1 MYASPLFI
9 LGSFVAAA
17 SAKVQRLPVPGESL
31 QASHFIME
39 AGGKGFNLAVGAA
52 RLGGAV
58 NGIFAVGDDFVSGL
72 AEPAFRLA
80 GLSTEMLVRY
90 PGPTGAGIGFID
102 AQGENCLAVFPGANA
117 RLSAEDITAA
127 AARLRRAGLVLAQF
141 EIADTPI
148 ITAFNLARDAGATTI
163 LNPSPYRPIHPE
175 ILRNSS
181 ILVVN
186 RIEAL
191 RLGADLGLQLS
202 GADPA
207 ALAQLGVRLFGHGPE
222 ILIVTLGASGVAAF
236 QQNAAPLQL
245 PGFAVSAVDSLGA
258 GDAFTAAF
266 TVALSQHLPLQEC
279 LRWGAAAGACV
290 ASRSGV
296 FEALPSR
303 AELEAMLTAQR
314 HEAQHS
320 VALLPPTHASA
331 AAKRPSPD

>member
-1 MYASPLFI
+1 MPANTIFV
-9 LGSFVAAA
+9 LGSFVAAC
-17 SAKVQRLPVPGESL
+17 SAKTQRLPLAGESL
-31 QASHFIME
+31 QASSFIME
-39 AGGKGFNLAVGAA
+39 PGGKGFNLAVGAQ
-52 RLGGAV
+52 RLGADVEGV
-58 NGIFAVGDDFVSGL
+58 FAVGDDFLSGL

-80 GLSTEMLVRY
+80 GLSLEMLVRY

-117 RLSAEDITAA
+117 KLSAEDIAA
-127 AARLRRAGLVLAQF
+127 AAPRLRRAGLVLAQF
-141 EIADTPI
+141 EIGDAPI
-148 ITAFNLARDAGATTI
+148 ITAFTMARQAGAITI

-186 RIEAL
+186 RIEAR
-191 RLGADLGLQLS
+191 RLGADLGLQI
-202 GADPA
+202 AVDDPET
-207 ALAQLGVRLFGHGPE
+207 LAQLAERLFGRGPE

-236 QQNAAPLQL
+236 QHSAAPLRL
-245 PGFAVSAVDSLGA
+245 PGFAVPAVDSLGA

-266 TVALSQHLPLQEC
+266 TVARAEHLPLQDC

-303 AELEAMLTAQR
+303 AELEAMLTAFPIDQKM
-314 HEAQHS
+314 
-320 VALLPPTHASA
+320 L
-331 AAKRPSPD
+331 